1 MRKEVIA
8 HTCNCTKNEID
19 ILFGPMTGKET
30 IIILE
35 PTDTLAHVL
44 HKANL
49 IKSLSWGKQNG
60 FTKEIPLGFS
70 STTFGKLKHN
80 ICIFKKL

>member
-8 HTCNCTKNEID
+8 YINNCTEKEIEM
-19 ILFGPMTGKET
+19 LFGPTTGKE
-30 IIILE
+30 IIVIVE
-35 PTDTLAHVL
+35 PTDTLAHIL
-44 HKANL
+44 YKANL

-70 STTFGKLKHN
+70 SITFGKLKHS